1 MRRIVANINR
11 KILDGNRR
19 AASGPPLN
27 LAPFDPE
34 RVVRSWRERQQR

>member
-1 MRRIVANINR
+1 MRRIVADING

-19 AASGPPLN
+19 AASGP
-27 LAPFDPE
+27 PFDPE